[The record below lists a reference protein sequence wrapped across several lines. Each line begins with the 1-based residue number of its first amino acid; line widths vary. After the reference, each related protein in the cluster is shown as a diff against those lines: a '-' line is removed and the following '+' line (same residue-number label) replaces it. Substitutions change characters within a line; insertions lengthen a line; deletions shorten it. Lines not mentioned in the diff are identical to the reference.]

1 MVQVTYLGQVLTF
14 LFPILCIFMQTQV
27 DEGLSA
33 PESKGEVHKKPASFD
48 PADIAALTV
57 AMNEY
62 AEASKY

>member
-1 MVQVTYLGQVLTF
+1 
-14 LFPILCIFMQTQV
+14 MQTQV

-48 PADIAALTV
+48 PADIAALTE

-62 AEASKY
+62 AEASKYHLAVWGVRKVVCSLC